1 LFATV
6 TIALAVNVAS
16 EFDVAITVCVPGVP
30 GAVYRPFAVMIPVVA
45 SPPATLS
52 TVQET
57 AVLGSFV
64 TEAVNCHVPDN
75 ASVAELG
82 ESEIDGVDGAVTVTD
97 SGVFMNPPL

>member
-1 LFATV
+1 
-6 TIALAVNVAS
+6 
-16 EFDVAITVCVPGVP
+16 
-30 GAVYRPFAVMIPVVA
+30 MIPVVA

-57 AVLGSFV
+57 AVLGSSV

-75 ASVAELG
+75 ASVVELG
-82 ESEIDGVDGAVTVTD
+82 EIEIDGVGGAAVIVTY